1 MSAYTPAQVLTRDPA
16 DIAAYTATL
25 DRADV
30 TVERI

>member
-1 MSAYTPAQVLTRDPA
+1 MSAYTPAQVLTSDPG
-16 DIAAYTATL
+16 DIAATL